1 MKHSRNLPQLALA
14 LLLASA
20 GPPAPTASGQE
31 VLREAKALRER
42 ALRADEAYELVGA
55 LTREVGPRAAGTP
68 GDLAAVEWSR
78 RRLEAAGFSGVRT
91 PPVIVPRWIRGEA
104 SFEVLAPWPQ
114 AMPTLAIGG
123 SIGTSDAGLEGSL
136 VMVRDV
142 PELLALPAGAVAG
155 RIVFF
160 NGRTERTRDGSGYGK
175 AVRSRT
181 EGPSAA
187 AALGATGVVIR
198 SIGTSRDRFPHTGTL
213 SYNISAPRIPALAV
227 SNPDA
232 DTLERVLAG
241 AGEVRVRM
249 RITARDLPQTR
260 SANVIA
266 DLPGTDRAEEIVLLG
281 AHLDSWDPGT
291 GALDDGAGVAIAIAA
306 ARLAA
311 ASNPR
316 PRRTIRVVLFANEE
330 FGLSGANAYP
340 GDEGDAVVARHA
352 LAMEA
357 DLGDGPVWKLSAR
370 VPPAAWP
377 LVQRIQ
383 SVVGG
388 LGVELGDNSANG
400 GADLGP
406 LRRRG
411 VPILAPQLDASRYF
425 DVHHTANDTIERVD
439 PAALR
444 QSVAVFAVAAYLAAM
459 ADEPLTGAAGDP
471 PNR

>member
-1 MKHSRNLPQLALA
+1 LTVLV
-14 LLLASA
+14 LLLAAGAPAGSA
-20 GPPAPTASGQE
+20 ATTTE
-31 VLREAKALRER
+31 VLREARALRER
-42 ALRADEAYELVGA
+42 ALASGEAYELVGA

-78 RRLEAAGFSGVRT
+78 RRLESAGFSRVRT
-91 PPVIVPRWIRGEA
+91 PEVIVPRWIRGEA

-114 AMPTLAIGG
+114 SMPTLAIGG
-123 SIGTSDAGLEGSL
+123 SIGTSDAGLEGGV

-142 PELLALPAGAVAG
+142 PELLALPAGSVTG

-187 AALGATGVVIR
+187 ASLGATGVVIR

-213 SYNISAPRIPALAV
+213 SYTISAPRIPAIAL

-232 DTLERVLAG
+232 DTLEKMLTQT
-241 AGEVRVRM
+241 GEARVRM
-249 RITARDLPQTR
+249 RVTARDLPQTR

-266 DLPGTDRAEEIVLLG
+266 DLPGTDRADEIVLLG

-311 ASNPR
+311 NANPR

-340 GDEGDAVVARHA
+340 GDEGDAAVARHA

-370 VPPAAWP
+370 VPAQAWP
-377 LVQRIQ
+377 LVERIH
-383 SVVGG
+383 SVVRG
-388 LGVELGDNSANG
+388 LGVELGDNETNG

-411 VPILAPQLDASRYF
+411 VPVLAPQLDATRYF
-425 DVHHTANDTIERVD
+425 DVHHTANDTLERVD

-444 QSVAVFAVAAYLAAM
+444 QSVAVFAVAAYMAAM
-459 ADEPLTGAAGDP
+459 ADEPLTTRPEPAE
-471 PNR
+471 R

>member
-1 MKHSRNLPQLALA
+1 MASIALGT
-14 LLLASA
+14 LLLGAGAPTPAASA
-20 GPPAPTASGQE
+20 PE

-42 ALRADEAYELVGA
+42 ALASDTAYELVA
-55 LTREVGPRAAGTP
+55 AITREVGPRAAGTP

-78 RRLEAAGFSGVRT
+78 RRLESAGFTNVRT
-91 PPVIVPRWIRGEA
+91 QEVIVPRWVRGEP

-114 AMPTLAIGG
+114 TMPTLAIGG
-123 SIGTSDAGLEGSL
+123 SIGTSDAGLEGPL

-142 PELLALPAGAVAG
+142 PELLALPPGAVTG
-155 RIVFF
+155 KIVFF

-232 DTLERVLAG
+232 DTLEQMLSRTGQA
-241 AGEVRVRM
+241 RVRM

-266 DLPGTDRAEEIVLLG
+266 DLPGTDRADEIVLLG

-306 ARLAA
+306 ARLAVQA
-311 ASNPR
+311 TPR
-316 PRRTIRVVLFANEE
+316 PRRTLRVVLFANEE

-340 GDEGDAVVARHA
+340 AHEGEPSIGRHV

-357 DLGDGPVWKLSAR
+357 DMGDGPVWKLSAR
-370 VPPAAWP
+370 VPSGAWP
-377 LVQRIQ
+377 LVQRMH
-383 SVVGG
+383 SVVAG
-388 LGVELGDNSANG
+388 LGVELGDNESNG

-411 VPILAPQLDASRYF
+411 VPVLAPQLDATRYF
-425 DVHHTANDTIERVD
+425 DVHHTANDTLERID

-444 QSVAVFAVAAYLAAM
+444 QSVAVFAVSAYLATM
-459 ADEPLTGAAGDP
+459 ADEPLSRP
-471 PNR
+471 PESVPP